1 VYVSRRNDTGM
12 IQVLPEPLG
21 FGFLYHASKQEMD
34 ELIGTSSRCIF
45 AVCATATPCAESLE
59 LPTYTGHTVHFM
71 DVVLALARRVI
82 ANELREKGGIFEE
95 LPPNHTV
102 RVMRSSAER
111 GAPVQCRIARFCSS
125 D

>member
-1 VYVSRRNDTGM
+1 
-12 IQVLPEPLG
+12 
-21 FGFLYHASKQEMD
+21 MD
-34 ELIGTSSRCIF
+34 ELIGMSSRCIF
-45 AVCATATPCAESLE
+45 VLCAAASQRGPCAESLE

-102 RVMRSSAER
+102 RVMRRSY
-111 GAPVQCRIARFCSS
+111 PIYITVWLM
-125 D
+125 